1 MKNIKVWNLIYKKYN
16 LKHENTCLKHDLWKI
31 SAPLSYWLLLC
42 VFHSRVALAP
52 CELKLW
58 PRLHQ
63 WAKTPGFL
71 MKHPWGECSKLLV
84 DWVLGPMAG
93 GNVGKSCGC
102 CDDPCTPRDLNNS
115 HTCHPTYPNIR
126 PKDLVTEN
134 RGNHPGGCQQTLML
148 QPPKQPGPEFKFRL
162 GPWHQR
168 TTTTQIL
175 WSDGWAWL
183 ANRVGVMSTPGRT
196 DMLKKPTRVTHQA
209 LLSDQGLNIVVV
221 FAHLGPLQAE
231 ALQQLASVGQNI
243 KVLGFKGEWTR
254 RI

>member
-1 MKNIKVWNLIYKKYN
+1 MKNIKPHCHIDCYCAVFVPGCLGPLWTETLAQVASVGK
-16 LKHENTCLKHDLWKI
+16 NT
-31 SAPLSYWLLLC
+31 
-42 VFHSRVALAP
+42 RV
-52 CELKLW
+52 
-58 PRLHQ
+58 
-63 WAKTPGFL
+63 L

-93 GNVGKSCGC
+93 EMWVNRVAVVMIPVRPGTLTTATRVTQH
-102 CDDPCTPRDLNNS
+102 TPTFGPRNLVHRES
-115 HTCHPTYPNIR
+115 RHHPR
-126 PKDLVTEN
+126 GGVN
-134 RGNHPGGCQQTLML
+134 RHLML

-209 LLSDQGLNIVVV
+209 LVSDQGLNIVVV

-231 ALQQLASVGQNI
+231 ALQQLASVG
-243 KVLGFKGEWTR
+243 KTSRFWV
-254 RI
+254 